1 VTGRVRA
8 QDLLRRLCY
17 VCLVGLATLVLL
29 DWLVVESEDGDA
41 LVDDLRLA
49 VAFLGLLAG
58 LGAIIARRRE
68 DRDRA

>member
-17 VCLVGLATLVLL
+17 VCLAALATLVLL
-29 DWLVVESEDGDA
+29 DWLVVTSEDGEA

-58 LGAIIARRRE
+58 LGAILARRRE
-68 DRDRA
+68 ARDRS